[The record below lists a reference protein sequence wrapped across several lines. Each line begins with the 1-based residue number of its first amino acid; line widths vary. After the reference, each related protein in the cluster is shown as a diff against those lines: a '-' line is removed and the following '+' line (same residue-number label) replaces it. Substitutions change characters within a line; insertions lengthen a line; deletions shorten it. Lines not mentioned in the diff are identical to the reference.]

1 MNRTVEGS
9 RAKLRRAKEH
19 LDHIEAE
26 ITQFLNAESYGVTVE
41 RPTKTVAV
49 VRVTK
54 VPDRRIPVED
64 WALIIGDC
72 VHNARAA
79 IDYIAWQLAGS
90 DMNDRTT
97 MFPIFDTPDG
107 WHDNHAKRIKRLPLC
122 AKAMI
127 REAQPCFHG
136 KERSALGALRLLDDA
151 DKHKLLTV
159 TAVVHDKININVLRT
174 NARTSAA
181 TRITFYRLPLHYG
194 TVLATVVL
202 PDFAPPEN
210 EVEAHFTP
218 AIAFGESVANRS
230 HISVIQTLKNI
241 VTTASIIVDNFDER
255 FFAGYGRTY
264 LHVPNTW
271 KIFRQG

>member
-97 MFPIFDTPDG
+97 MFPI
-107 WHDNHAKRIKRLPLC
+107 RIGPGL
-122 AKAMI
+122 
-127 REAQPCFHG
+127 
-136 KERSALGALRLLDDA
+136 S
-151 DKHKLLTV
+151 
-159 TAVVHDKININVLRT
+159 
-174 NARTSAA
+174 
-181 TRITFYRLPLHYG
+181 
-194 TVLATVVL
+194 
-202 PDFAPPEN
+202 
-210 EVEAHFTP
+210 
-218 AIAFGESVANRS
+218 ES
-230 HISVIQTLKNI
+230 
-241 VTTASIIVDNFDER
+241 
-255 FFAGYGRTY
+255 
-264 LHVPNTW
+264 P
-271 KIFRQG
+271 